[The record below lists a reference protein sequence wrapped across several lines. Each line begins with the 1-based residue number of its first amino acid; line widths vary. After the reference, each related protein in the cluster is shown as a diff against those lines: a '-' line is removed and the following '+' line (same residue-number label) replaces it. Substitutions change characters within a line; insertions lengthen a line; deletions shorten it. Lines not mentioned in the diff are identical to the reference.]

1 MLTEEQKQRIEA
13 NRLAALALRER
24 KARERAALLEQPQ
37 GDGAGSSA
45 LAELAQQGGFC
56 DSKDSTSTT
65 QAPTV
70 PVKGEPATT
79 DAKPVPSATANA
91 VAGGCEVCGISRV
104 DENFLKVF
112 EVRVCSQC
120 KVRNAITG
128 LHLDWVRDSFQ
139 PHEDVIRV

>member
-1 MLTEEQKQRIEA
+1 MLTEEQKQKIEA

-24 KARERAALLEQPQ
+24 KARERAALLEQQQ
-37 GDGAGSSA
+37 GDGTGSSA

-56 DSKDSTSTT
+56 DAKDSTSTT
-65 QAPTV
+65 QTATV
-70 PVKGEPATT
+70 PAKGEPATVS
-79 DAKPVPSATANA
+79 AKAVPSATASA

-120 KVRNAITG
+120 KVRSTITCVPWFG
-128 LHLDWVRDSFQ
+128 LRDSSQ
-139 PHEDVIRV
+139 PRMRRV